1 VNHALLLIVLLPL
14 AGFVVNGLL
23 GTRLGGALLGK
34 RAVTAIGCGLPIASF
49 VIAVR
54 CFLELSA
61 NGGAPLVETVYVW
74 ADVAGQVFDVALH
87 FDRLAAVMVLI
98 VTGVGSLIHV
108 YSIGYMKDDDGY
120 ARYFAYLNVFLFFML
135 LLVLGKSLLV
145 MFVGWE
151 GVGLASYL
159 LIGFWFEDAD
169 KARAGKK
176 AFITNR
182 VGDAGFLLGMF
193 VLYQALG
200 TLDMDRINAAFSS
213 GPPPAVSASLVGI
226 LLFIGAT
233 GKSAQIPL
241 HVWLPDAMAGPTPVS
256 ALIHAA
262 TMVTAGVYMTARLS
276 GLYLNA
282 PEASQLI
289 ALTGVAT
296 AFFAATIAVVQTDI
310 KKVLA
315 YSTISQLGLM
325 FVAIGVGAY
334 GVAIFH
340 LYTHAFFK
348 ACLFLG
354 AGSVIH
360 ALGGAQDITR
370 MGGLARRIP
379 VTFVTFAIATAAIA
393 GIPPLAGFFSKDE
406 ILWFALASS
415 RGGSPLLFAASALT
429 ALLTA
434 FYMFRL
440 LWLAF
445 LGAPRMEA
453 TTAAHIHESP
463 PSMTGVLIVLAV
475 LSTIGGFVAIP
486 HYLEPL
492 LPIPAAVP
500 ALAHLERP
508 VVYASVAIALAGLA
522 GAAFLFGGD
531 GRRADALR
539 TRLAG
544 LHRLLSGKY
553 YVDEV
558 YEAGIGRPL
567 HWISERVFLRLGDQ
581 MLLDSSLHG
590 LAGLAR
596 RTAGVLGRLQTGN
609 LQLYAFFVLVGI
621 IASLVWG
628 WRHG

>member
-1 VNHALLLIVLLPL
+1 VKHLLGLVVLLPL
-14 AGFVVNGLL
+14 AGFAINGLL
-23 GTRLGGALLGK
+23 GTRPCAALRSE
-34 RAVTAIGCGLPIASF
+34 RAVTSVGCALPIASF
-49 VIAVR
+49 LVAIR
-54 CFLELSA
+54 CLLELSA
-61 NGGAPLVETVYVW
+61 NGTPLVEVVYLW
-74 ADVAGQVFDVALH
+74 ADVAGRSFEIAFY

-108 YSIGYMKDDDGY
+108 YSVGYMKGDPGY
-120 ARYFAYLNVFLFFML
+120 ARYFAYLNLFLFFML

-145 MFVGWE
+145 LFVGWE

-159 LIGFWFEDAD
+159 LIGFWFSDPD
-169 KARAGKK
+169 KARAGRK

-182 VGDAGFLLGMF
+182 VGDAAFLIGIF
-193 VLYQALG
+193 ILYEVVG
-200 TLDMDRINAAFSS
+200 TLDIDRINAAFVS
-213 GPPPAVSASLVGI
+213 GTPPAVSASLVGI

-276 GLYLNA
+276 GIYANA
-282 PEASQLI
+282 PEASLVI
-289 ALTGVAT
+289 AVVGVAT

-360 ALGGAQDITR
+360 ALGGAQDIKR

-379 VTFVTFAIATAAIA
+379 VTFATFAVATAAIA

-406 ILWFALASS
+406 ILWFALASE
-415 RGGSPLLFAASALT
+415 RGGSPWLFAAAAIT

-440 LWLAF
+440 LWLTF
-445 LGAPRMEA
+445 LGAPRMDA
-453 TTAAHIHESP
+453 KTGAHVHESP
-463 PSMTGVLIVLAV
+463 PSMTTVLVVLAV
-475 LSTIGGFVAIP
+475 LSAIGGFFALP

-492 LPIPAAVP
+492 LPLPGVQP
-500 ALAHLERP
+500 QLAHLEHA
-508 VVYASVAIALAGLA
+508 VVYASVAVAFAGLA
-522 GAAFLFGGD
+522 AAAYFFGGD
-531 GRRADALR
+531 GARADVLR
-539 TRLAG
+539 LRLGG

-553 YVDEV
+553 FVDEA
-558 YEAGIGRPL
+558 YDALIGRPL
-567 HWISERVFLRLGDQ
+567 HWVSQRVFLEVGDRL
-581 MLLDSSLHG
+581 LLDGSLDG
-590 LAGLAR
+590 LAKLAR
-596 RTAGVLGRLQTGN
+596 RGAGALARVQTGS
-609 LQLYAFFVLVGI
+609 LQLYAFLVLLGI
-621 IASLVWG
+621 VAALALG

>member
-1 VNHALLLIVLLPL
+1 MRHPLLLIVLLPL
-14 AGFVVNGLL
+14 VGFVVNGLA
-23 GTRLGGALLGK
+23 GQRLGP
-34 RAVTAIGCGLPIASF
+34 RIVSVIGCALPIGAF
-49 VIAVR
+49 AIAVR
-54 CFLELSA
+54 CFVDLGAS
-61 NGGAPLVETVYVW
+61 GGVPIVEHAYTW
-74 ADVAGQVFDVALH
+74 AAFAGHAFEVAFV
-87 FDRLAAVMVLI
+87 FDRLSAVMALV

-108 YSIGYMKDDDGY
+108 YSIGYMKGDRGY
-120 ARYFAYLNVFLFFML
+120 ARYFAYLNLFLFFML

-145 MFVGWE
+145 LFVGWE

-159 LIGFWFEDAD
+159 LIGFWFEDAE
-169 KARAGKK
+169 KARAGSK
-176 AFITNR
+176 AFVTNR

-193 VLYQALG
+193 LLYASVG
-200 TLDMDRINAAFSS
+200 TLDMPAINAAFAAPT
-213 GPPPAVSASLVGI
+213 PPPVSATVVGI

-276 GLYLNA
+276 SIYVVA

-289 ALTGVAT
+289 ALIGVST
-296 AFFAATIAVVQTDI
+296 AFLAATIAVVQTDI

-360 ALGGAQDITR
+360 AMGGEQDIRR

-379 VTFVTFAIATAAIA
+379 ITFATFAIATAAIA

-406 ILWFALASS
+406 ILWFALASD
-415 RGGSPLLFAASALT
+415 RGGSTALFVLATFT

-440 LWLAF
+440 LWLTF
-445 LGAPRMEA
+445 LGAPRMDEK
-453 TTAAHIHESP
+453 TAHHVHESP
-463 PSMTGVLIVLAV
+463 LTMTGVLAVLAAGSAV
-475 LSTIGGFVAIP
+475 GGFVAIP
-486 HYLEPL
+486 HYLEAQWPL
-492 LPIPAAVP
+492 PAVNTAMAAMHSPVIYVSA
-500 ALAHLERP
+500 ALGF
-508 VVYASVAIALAGLA
+508 IGLA
-522 GAAFLFGGD
+522 GAAWIFGGD
-531 GRRADALR
+531 VRRVERLQRRFAGVHR
-539 TRLAG
+539 VLAG
-544 LHRLLSGKY
+544 KY
-553 YVDEV
+553 FVDEA
-558 YEAGIGRPL
+558 YATLLGRPL
-567 HWISERVFLRLGDQ
+567 QWISKRVFLALGDRF
-581 MLLDSSLHG
+581 LLDGSLHG
-590 LAGLAR
+590 LAALAR
-596 RTAGVLGRLQTGN
+596 RTAGALARVQTGN
-609 LQLYAFFVLVGI
+609 LQLYLVLALLGLLG
-621 IASLVWG
+621 ALG
-628 WRHG
+628 WSGLRG

>member
-1 VNHALLLIVLLPL
+1 MDHWLATIVLLPL
-14 AGFVVNGLL
+14 AGFLVNGIL
-23 GTRLGGALLGK
+23 GTRFGGRLFGP
-34 RAVTAIGCGLPIASF
+34 RAVSAIGCGLPIASF
-49 VIAVR
+49 AVAVR
-54 CFLELSA
+54 CLLELNA
-61 NGGAPLVETVYVW
+61 GGGIPLVETAYVW
-74 ADVAGQVFDVALH
+74 TAVEGSAFEIAFH

-108 YSIGYMKDDDGY
+108 YSIGYMKGDDGY
-120 ARYFAYLNVFLFFML
+120 ARYFAYLNLFLFFML

-145 MFVGWE
+145 LFVGWE

-159 LIGFWFEDAD
+159 LIGFWFTDPA
-169 KARAGKK
+169 KAAAGKK

-182 VGDAGFLLGMF
+182 VGDAGFLIAMF
-193 VLYQALG
+193 ILYQAVG
-200 TLDMDRINAAFSS
+200 TLDMVTIDAAFA
-213 GPPPAVSASLVGI
+213 GGAPAGVSASLVGI
-226 LLFIGAT
+226 LLFVGAA

-276 GLYLNA
+276 GIYVNA
-282 PEASQLI
+282 PEASLVVGVV
-289 ALTGVAT
+289 GVAT

-360 ALGGAQDITR
+360 ALGGAQDITK

-379 VTFVTFAIATAAIA
+379 VTFATFAIATAAIA

-406 ILWFALASS
+406 ILWFALASD
-415 RGGSPLLFAASALT
+415 RGGSPWLFAAAALT

-440 LWLAF
+440 LWLTF
-445 LGAPRMEA
+445 LGAPRMDA
-453 TTAAHIHESP
+453 KTQAHIHESP
-463 PSMTGVLIVLAV
+463 PSMTGVLVALAL
-475 LSTIGGFVAIP
+475 LSAIGGFFALP
-486 HYLEPL
+486 HYLEPM
-492 LPIPAAVP
+492 LPLPATRPQLGAF
-500 ALAHLERP
+500 HQP
-508 VVYASVAIALAGLA
+508 VVYASILIAFAGLA
-522 GAAFLFGGD
+522 AAAYFFGGAGTRSD
-531 GRRADALR
+531 AVRRR
-539 TRLAG
+539 FAG
-544 LHRLLSGKY
+544 LHRLLSAKY
-553 YVDEV
+553 YVDEA
-558 YEAGIGRPL
+558 YDALIARPL
-567 HWISERVFLRLGDQ
+567 HWVSERVFLALGDRL
-581 MLLDSSLHG
+581 LLDGTLDG
-590 LAGLAR
+590 LASLAR
-596 RTAGVLGRLQTGN
+596 RSAGALARVQTGS
-609 LQLYAFFVLVGI
+609 LQLYAFLVLLGI
-621 IASLVWG
+621 VASLAWS

>member
-1 VNHALLLIVLLPL
+1 MRHLLALIVVLPL
-14 AGFVVNGLL
+14 VGFVVNGVL
-23 GTRLGGALLGK
+23 GTRLGGNLIGK
-34 RAVTAIGCGLPIASF
+34 GIVTAVGCGLPIASF
-49 VIAVR
+49 VLAVL
-54 CFLELSA
+54 CFLDLQA
-61 NGGAPLVETVYVW
+61 GGAPLVETTYTW
-74 ADVAGQVFDVALH
+74 AEIGGRAFDVAFY
-87 FDRLAAVMVLI
+87 FDRLSAVMVLI

-108 YSIGYMKDDDGY
+108 YSVGYMKDDDGY

-145 MFVGWE
+145 LFVGWE

-193 VLYQALG
+193 LLYQALG
-200 TLDMDRINAAFSS
+200 TLDMDRINAAFQ
-213 GPPPAVSASLVGI
+213 GGTPPAVSATLVGV

-276 GLYLNA
+276 GIYQSA
-282 PEASQLI
+282 PDAAQLI
-289 ALTGVAT
+289 ALIGVAT
-296 AFFAATIAVVQTDI
+296 AFFAATIAVVQNDI

-360 ALGGAQDITR
+360 AMSGEQDVR
-370 MGGLARRIP
+370 KMGGLARRIP
-379 VTFVTFAIATAAIA
+379 ITFATFAIATAAIA

-406 ILWFALASS
+406 ILLFALASG

-440 LWLAF
+440 LWLTF
-445 LGAPRMEA
+445 LGAPRMDAA
-453 TTAAHIHESP
+453 TAHHVHESP
-463 PSMTGVLIVLAV
+463 PSMTGVLIVLAA
-475 LSTIGGFVAIP
+475 LSVVGGFVAVP

-492 LPIPAAVP
+492 LPLP
-500 ALAHLERP
+500 ALDPAFAHVEQP

-522 GAAFLFGGD
+522 GAAYFFGGD
-531 GRRADALR
+531 GTRADGIAR
-539 TRLAG
+539 RFAG
-544 LHRLLSGKY
+544 LHRLLSAKY
-553 YVDEV
+553 YVDEL
-558 YEAGIGRPL
+558 YDALIGRPL
-567 HWISERVFLRLGDQ
+567 LWLSDRVFLGVGDRF
-581 MLLDSSLHG
+581 LLDGTLNG

-596 RTAGVLGRLQTGN
+596 RTAGALGRVQTGS
-609 LQLYAFFVLVGI
+609 LQLYAFLVLAGI
-621 IASLVWG
+621 VVSVVWS

>member
-1 VNHALLLIVLLPL
+1 MTHPLLAIVLLPL
-14 AGFVVNGLL
+14 AGFLVNGLA
-23 GTRLGGALLGK
+23 GPRLGP
-34 RAVTAIGCGLPIASF
+34 RFVSVVGCGLPIAAFALAVKCF
-49 VIAVR
+49 VDLGA
-54 CFLELSA
+54 
-61 NGGAPLVETVYVW
+61 GGGPIVDHAYVW
-74 ADVAGQVFDVALH
+74 ASFDGKPFDVAFV
-87 FDRLAAVMVLI
+87 FDRLSAVMTLI
-98 VTGVGSLIHV
+98 VTGVGSLIHI
-108 YSIGYMKDDDGY
+108 YSIGYMKDDRGY

-135 LLVLGKSLLV
+135 MLVLGKSLVV

-159 LIGFWFEDAD
+159 LIGFWFEDPD
-169 KARAGKK
+169 KARAGIK

-200 TLDMDRINAAFSS
+200 TLDMEAIDAAFSS
-213 GPPPAVSASLVGI
+213 ASPPAVSATLVGL
-226 LLFIGAT
+226 LLFVGAT

-276 GLYLNA
+276 AIYVLS
-282 PEASQLI
+282 PEASFVI
-289 ALTGVAT
+289 AVIGVAT
-296 AFFAATIAVVQTDI
+296 AFFAATIALVQTDI

-360 ALGGAQDITR
+360 ALGGEQDLRR

-379 VTFVTFAIATAAIA
+379 ITFVTFAVATAAIA

-406 ILWFALASS
+406 ILWFALASAH
-415 RGGSPLLFAASALT
+415 GGSALLFAVASLT

-445 LGAPRMEA
+445 FGASRMDAKTE
-453 TTAAHIHESP
+453 HHVHESP
-463 PSMTGVLIVLAV
+463 PSMTVVLALLALGSAV
-475 LSTIGGFVAIP
+475 GGFVAIP
-486 HYLEPL
+486 HYLEPM
-492 LPIPAAVP
+492 LPLPEVRAAVARFEP
-500 ALAHLERP
+500 AVIVMSVVLAF
-508 VVYASVAIALAGLA
+508 AGLA
-522 GAAFLFGGD
+522 AAAYAFGGD
-531 GRRADALR
+531 GRRADGAER
-539 TRLAG
+539 RFAG
-544 LHRLLSGKY
+544 LHRVLSGKY
-553 YVDEV
+553 YVDEL
-558 YEAGIGRPL
+558 YDRLLGRPL
-567 HWISERVFLRLGDQ
+567 TWISERVFLGLGDRV
-581 MLLDSSLHG
+581 LLDGSLHG
-590 LAGLAR
+590 LAGFARRAAGALAR
-596 RTAGVLGRLQTGN
+596 VQTGN
-609 LQLYAFFVLVGI
+609 LQFYLFLALAGLV
-621 IASLVWG
+621 AALAWSALHV
-628 WRHG
+628 